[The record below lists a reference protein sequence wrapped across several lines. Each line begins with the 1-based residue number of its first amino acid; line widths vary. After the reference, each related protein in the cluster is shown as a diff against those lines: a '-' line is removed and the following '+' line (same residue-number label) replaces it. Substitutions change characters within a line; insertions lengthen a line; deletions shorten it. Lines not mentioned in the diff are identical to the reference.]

1 MVNNKVWR
9 ALAAAAG
16 LLAVAALIS
25 ACQQTGA
32 DPFDAGQL
40 FRQQVDLFLEDAG
53 QFIAGFCSSA
63 ALPGALLAVL
73 ASLGVLR
80 RGS

>member
-1 MVNNKVWR
+1 MSANR
-9 ALAAAAG
+9 IRRIATTTAA
-16 LLAVAALIS
+16 LLAIALVLS

-63 ALPGALLAVL
+63 ALPGVLAVL
-73 ASLGVLR
+73 VIWLR
-80 RGS
+80 TWRTAG